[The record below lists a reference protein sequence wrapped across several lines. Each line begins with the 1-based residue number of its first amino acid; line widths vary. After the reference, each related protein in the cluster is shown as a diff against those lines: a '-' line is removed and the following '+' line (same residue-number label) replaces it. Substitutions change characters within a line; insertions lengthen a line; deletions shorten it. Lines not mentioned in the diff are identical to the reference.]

1 MAADDASSS
10 KIALISMPWSI
21 FSRPSI
27 QLATLKSFLERE
39 TDYRVDTYHLY
50 LHLAKTIST
59 ELYSRIALSG
69 WAGEALFAPLLF
81 PEKKDDAG
89 KLFRQ
94 SLTGKGTP
102 RPDFDALTAL
112 VEESCTQWLTN
123 INFSHYTLVGFS
135 LCFSQLFASLYLA
148 KKIKEK
154 WSDIP
159 IVFGG
164 SSCSGE
170 IGASLLQHFPTIDYL
185 IDGEGERQLLDL
197 CRFLTGRAENL
208 PNKVRTLHPVPVAK
222 TNTADKAAA
231 PLQLGQLPYPDYTP
245 YFQEMR
251 RLFPQQPFIPLL
263 PIEFSRGCWWNKC
276 TFCNLNLQ
284 WQNYRFKES
293 GRMLEETLHLAEKHE
308 SLHFTFTDNALPPQ
322 EADKFFKSLLQQGL
336 DIDFFAEIRG
346 ISEPDRLQL
355 YSRAGLRTVQVGI
368 EALSTSLLAKMAKG
382 STAIDNIAV
391 MKMCS
396 ATGIRMEGNLITDF
410 PGTTEEEIA
419 ETLRN
424 LDFVLPYLPL
434 QAATFFLGYGS
445 PLHADAAGKNK
456 GKDFPI
462 QRIIPHAKN
471 RRLFPGDYVQS
482 MLMLINS
489 YQGDKKHQHRRW
501 QPVKRKIRAWQDFH
515 KQRTANEQHPLHYR
529 DGRTFLI
536 IRQEQPAGAP
546 LLHRLRGTS
555 RKIYLACERPEKRA
569 TLLAAFPQV
578 SDQALR
584 KFINQMCDKRLMFQ
598 ENDCVLAL
606 AVHHPGG

>member
-1 MAADDASSS
+1 
-10 KIALISMPWSI
+10 MPWSI
-21 FSRPSI
+21 FNRPSI
-27 QLATLKSFLERE
+27 QLGALKSYLERE
-39 TDYRVDTYHLY
+39 ADYRVDNYHLY
-50 LHLAKTIST
+50 LHLAKTITT
-59 ELYSRIALSG
+59 ELYNRIALSG

-81 PEKKDDAG
+81 PEKKADAG
-89 KLFRQ
+89 KLFHQ
-94 SLTGKGTP
+94 SFTGKRTS
-102 RPDFDALTAL
+102 RPNFDALAAR
-112 VEESCTQWLTN
+112 VEESCTQWLAN

-170 IGASLLQHFPTIDYL
+170 IGASLLQHFPAIDYL
-185 IDGEGERQLLDL
+185 IDGEGEQQLLDL
-197 CRFLTGRAENL
+197 CHFLTGRAESP
-208 PNKVRTLHPVPVAK
+208 PNKISPLPPIPATE
-222 TNTADKAAA
+222 TNTADKTNKAIKAMP

-245 YFQEMR
+245 YFQEMQK
-251 RLFPQQPFIPLL
+251 LFPQQPFIPLL

-284 WQNYRFKES
+284 WQNYRFKDS
-293 GRMLEETLHLAEKHE
+293 DRMVEETLHLAEKHE
-308 SLHFTFTDNALPPQ
+308 SLHFTFTDNALPPK
-322 EADKFFKSLLQQGL
+322 EADHFFNSLLTQEL

-346 ISEPDRLQL
+346 ITEPDRLQL
-355 YSRAGLRTVQVGI
+355 YSRAGLKTVQVGI

-382 STAIDNIAV
+382 TTTIDNIAV

-424 LDFVLPYLPL
+424 LDFVLPFLPL

-445 PLHADAAGKNK
+445 PLHAGAARKNK
-456 GKDFPI
+456 TKNFPI
-462 QRIIPHAKN
+462 QRVIPHAKN
-471 RRLFPGDYVQS
+471 RLLFPGDYLQS

-489 YQGDKKHQHRRW
+489 YQGDKKLQHRLW
-501 QPVKRKIRAWQDFH
+501 QPVKRKIRVWQDFH
-515 KQRTANEQHPLHYR
+515 QHRIASEQHSLYYR

-536 IRQEQPAGAP
+536 IRQEHPTRTP

-555 RKIYLACERPEKRA
+555 RKIYLACARPEKIDR
-569 TLLAAFPQV
+569 LLRAFPQIT
-578 SDQALR
+578 DQALR

-598 ENDCVLAL
+598 EDERVLAL
-606 AVHHPGG
+606 AVRYSSG